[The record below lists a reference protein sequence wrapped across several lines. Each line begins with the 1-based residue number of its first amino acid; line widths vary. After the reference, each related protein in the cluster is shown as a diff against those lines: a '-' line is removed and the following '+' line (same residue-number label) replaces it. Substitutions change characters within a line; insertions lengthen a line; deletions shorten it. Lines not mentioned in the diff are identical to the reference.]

1 MEIKAAAK
9 RYETRKKTG
18 GTEQASKSRVDW
30 RRTKREI
37 ILLDSDEES
46 SFTSDDEGSATSE
59 EEVDE
64 KDETIVK
71 NSLSDD
77 EKKSHNGAVTED
89 AEDEHIVPGKR
100 KRPSTSVLFDSDESE
115 DSDILVRKV
124 FAKRHCIMDEDE
136 SSQEQQPDKNCLAEN
151 ISTNRKEKV
160 LAKLKELARQRATRT
175 SYNSECCEDSNAEVE
190 IEEESPSDLP
200 FPPAEDSETDDD
212 SMKDFIVDDDE
223 GDDDTED
230 IKSEIQPQQ
239 KELGVS
245 NSQLLAYYVPH
256 LSRCSHYVHFQRI
269 VKAFLINAIDD
280 TFLNSLYDGT
290 RQKKYAQDMLT
301 SLHYLDDRF
310 IQPRL
315 ENLVSRSRWKDR
327 YKERVDCYPDV
338 RIIMKNPKS
347 MSCQACELNRYC
359 KFDVLLSGKLYNS
372 RTLEADDFMS
382 HDKQVLKVGTVCAD
396 RTRVYHDLKHFK
408 YKLYV
413 DCSSVAELDDVEDE
427 PVKDTVERLFSQL
440 DGSGWIQKRRK
451 VLQPFEV
458 GIFGTMKLYYTRT
471 YDLHRIFPLA
481 CYKFAS
487 KSKHLEL

>member
-1 MEIKAAAK
+1 MEIKAAVK

-18 GTEQASKSRVDW
+18 GTELASKSRVDW

-37 ILLDSDEES
+37 ILFDSDEES
-46 SFTSDDEGSATSE
+46 SFTSDDEGSVTSE

-64 KDETIVK
+64 KDEIVAK
-71 NSLSDD
+71 NSPSDP
-77 EKKSHNGAVTED
+77 EEKSHNEAITED
-89 AEDEHIVPGKR
+89 AEDEHVMPGKR
-100 KRPSTSVLFDSDESE
+100 KRSSTSVLYDSDESE

-136 SSQEQQPDKNCLAEN
+136 SSQEQQPDKTCLAEN
-151 ISTNRKEKV
+151 ISTNRKQQV

-175 SYNSECCEDSNAEVE
+175 SCNSECCEDSNDEVE
-190 IEEESPSDLP
+190 IEEEPLSHLP
-200 FPPAEDSETDDD
+200 LTPTEGSETDND
-212 SMKDFIVDDDE
+212 SMKDFIVDDDDDDE
-223 GDDDTED
+223 EEDDDDTED
-230 IKSEIQPQQ
+230 RKSENQPQQ
-239 KELGVS
+239 KELDIS

-256 LSRCSHYVHFQRI
+256 LSRCGHYVHFQRI

-315 ENLVSRSRWKDR
+315 ENLISRSRWKDR

-382 HDKQVLKVGTVCAD
+382 HDKQVLKVGTVCAN
-396 RTRVYHDLKHFK
+396 RTRVYHNLKHFK

-413 DCSSVAELDDVEDE
+413 DCSSMAQLDGVEDE

-440 DGSGWIQKRRK
+440 EGSGWIQKR
-451 VLQPFEV
+451 
-458 GIFGTMKLYYTRT
+458 
-471 YDLHRIFPLA
+471 YDD
-481 CYKFAS
+481 
-487 KSKHLEL
+487 LENCMNDADSFQEEKMD